1 MALVVEVKEGGV
13 WGAAVKGAI
22 LRCMCIH
29 RSGTNEV
36 KVLRIFLTIAFC
48 QDDSS
53 IVFHMSFLLLTSLRN
68 QTT

>member
-29 RSGTNEV
+29 RSGTNENQGYLHDDV
-36 KVLRIFLTIAFC
+36 TKCSHDDMKAKVSNRLNVMKDNLR
-48 QDDSS
+48 
-53 IVFHMSFLLLTSLRN
+53 
-68 QTT
+68 